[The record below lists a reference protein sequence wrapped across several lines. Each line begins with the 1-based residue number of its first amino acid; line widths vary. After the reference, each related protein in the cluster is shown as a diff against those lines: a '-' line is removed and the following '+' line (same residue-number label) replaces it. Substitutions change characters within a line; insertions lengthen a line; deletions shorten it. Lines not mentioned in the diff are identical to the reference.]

1 MQKRRRYG
9 RAKGVLLG
17 IVFVAMGCARREAI
31 ERYNKAVHFIEA
43 RQYAEAIVELETAL
57 KLHPHFPEAHNTL
70 GYVLNAN
77 GRYEEA
83 IEHFRQAAE
92 NPKFKQRA
100 LAYTNLGAAYTNA
113 RQYTHAENALK
124 KALELNESA
133 STHYTLAQIY
143 AAQEKNNLALE
154 ALAKALALES
164 QRVYEMDRDP
174 LFDNLRDTP
183 QYKALITKYWK

>member
-1 MQKRRRYG
+1 MQQRERG
-9 RAKGVLLG
+9 WGALLG
-17 IVFVAMGCARREAI
+17 IVFVITGCPRREAI
-31 ERYNKAVHFIEA
+31 ERYNKAVRFIEA

-57 KLHPHFPEAHNTL
+57 KLHPQFPEAHNTL

-92 NPKFKQRA
+92 NPNFKHRA
-100 LAYTNLGAAYTNA
+100 LAYANLGAAYTNT
-113 RQYTHAENALK
+113 RQFTHAENALK

-133 STHYTLAQIY
+133 STYYALAQIY
-143 AAQEKNNLALE
+143 AAQEKNNPALD

-164 QRVYEMDRDP
+164 QRVYEVARDP
-174 LFDNLRDTP
+174 LFDNLRDMP
-183 QYKALITKYWK
+183 SYKALIAKHWK